1 MDRRDLITRPHHGE
15 PIKEAALF
23 ERILVA
29 IDGSPT
35 SAAALAVASRLAE
48 VVKATI
54 RVVSVV
60 ERVPDVIGLGAGL
73 DRPPAFQQVLR
84 DESDQALARA
94 RDLLAL
100 HGVPG
105 DTLSID
111 VGENSVASALDRA
124 AQEWQ
129 ADLIVLGTHGRRG
142 ARRLV
147 LGSVAESFTRLST
160 LPVLL
165 VPHHASKDGTSGAVP
180 TPEHGEPGGH

>member
-1 MDRRDLITRPHHGE
+1 M
-15 PIKEAALF
+15 F
-23 ERILVA
+23 EKILVA

-35 SAAALAVASRLAE
+35 SAAALGLAVRLAE
-48 VVKATI
+48 VVDAAI

-60 ERVPDVIGLGAGL
+60 EQIPEVIGLGGGL
-73 DRPPAFQQVLR
+73 DRPPAAQQVLR
-84 DESDQALARA
+84 GESDQALAQA

-100 HGVPG
+100 HGVHG

-111 VGENSVASALDRA
+111 AGKNSVASALDRVA
-124 AQEWQ
+124 HEWQ
-129 ADLIVLGTHGRRG
+129 ADLIVLGTHGRRD

-165 VPHHASKDGTSGAVP
+165 VPRHASKDGTSGTVP
-180 TPEHGEPGGH
+180 MPEHGQPGGH